1 MSILR
6 CLLSFFFFFPASP
19 SLNICAILPSDSS
32 ARLTGGAETQ
42 EGGEEAGSETVAF
55 QVMIRRRQGLWVM
68 RLSGGGVDAV
78 ASLVMSRCQGERAQS
93 KIHVTGRDAVA
104 AIPTRLSVAFFFFVG
119 DSCRLTLLTAA
130 PARKTS
136 VFVAASHLPAA
147 FYFLTNTNTITVG
160 DFFLLLFS
168 SSTG

>member
-1 MSILR
+1 MR
-6 CLLSFFFFFPASP
+6 CLLSFFFFFPR
-19 SLNICAILPSDSS
+19 LPFAEHLRDTPERQLRPPDRRSGN
-32 ARLTGGAETQ
+32 AGG
-42 EGGEEAGSETVAF
+42 
-55 QVMIRRRQGLWVM
+55 RRRGRERNGGVSGDDTPSSGIVGNEALG
-68 RLSGGGVDAV
+68 GGGVDAV

-104 AIPTRLSVAFFFFVG
+104 AVPTRLSVAFFFFVG

-147 FYFLTNTNTITVG
+147 FYFLTNTNAITVG
-160 DFFLLLFS
+160 DFFFLLFS